1 MVVRNS
7 TMTEDWLDSRWFGQ
21 KSDLNWHLWC
31 FIHVGDFDCDLD
43 IDNEKVAF
51 AVALGEARVL
61 G

>member
-1 MVVRNS
+1 MA
-7 TMTEDWLDSRWFGQ
+7 EDWLDSRWFGQ
-21 KSDLNWHLWC
+21 KADLNWHLWC